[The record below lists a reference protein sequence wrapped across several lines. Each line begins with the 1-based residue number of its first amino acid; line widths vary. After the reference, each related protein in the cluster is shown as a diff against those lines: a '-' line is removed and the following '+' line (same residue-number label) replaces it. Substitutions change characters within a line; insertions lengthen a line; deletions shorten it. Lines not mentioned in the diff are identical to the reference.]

1 MINYVLKGN
10 ICYSRNKNEL
20 NVLEHGYLVCEDGKS
35 AGVYETLPGQ
45 YQDYEV
51 KDYGDRIIIPGMT
64 DLHVHAPQYT
74 FRGLNMD
81 LELLEWLNTNTFP
94 EEAKYQNLEYADQ
107 AYEIFVDDLKKSATT
122 RACIFGTIHVNG
134 TLCLMDKLE
143 KSGLYTMVGKIN
155 MDRNAPEYLVEE
167 NARKSVEDTIR
178 WIAESKKR
186 FSHTQPILTP
196 RFIPSCTDELMQK
209 LGELQKETGLAV
221 QSHLSENQGEIARVK
236 ELCPSSKF
244 YGDAYDQFGLFGGD
258 CRTIMAHCVSSSE
271 EEIKRMKEKGVF
283 IAHCPASNANLSSG
297 VAPVRRYLEE
307 GLNMGLGSD
316 IAGGTSLSIF
326 EAMGDAVKCSKL
338 RWRMS
343 DETLVPLTFEEV
355 FYLGTMGGG
364 AFFGKVGSFEK
375 GYALDAVVLD
385 DSNLRHP
392 QKLTVKERLERMVYL
407 SDDRNVVGKYVE
419 GIRLF

>member
-221 QSHLSENQGEIARVK
+221 QSHLSENQGEIAWVK

-419 GIRLF
+419 GIQLF

>member
-186 FSHTQPILTP
+186 FSHAQPILTP

-221 QSHLSENQGEIARVK
+221 QSHLSENQGEIAWVK

-419 GIRLF
+419 GIQLF

>member
-221 QSHLSENQGEIARVK
+221 QSHLSENQGEIAWVK

-326 EAMGDAVKCSKL
+326 EAMGDAVKCLKL

-419 GIRLF
+419 GIQLF